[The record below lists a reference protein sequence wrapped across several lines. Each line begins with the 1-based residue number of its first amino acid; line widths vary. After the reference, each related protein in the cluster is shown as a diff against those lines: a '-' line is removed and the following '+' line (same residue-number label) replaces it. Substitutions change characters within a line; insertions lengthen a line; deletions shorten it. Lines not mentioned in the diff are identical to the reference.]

1 MPIQVFLSKISRYRR
16 TICFRVQYHCLPFS
30 SKHRIALKTNESIN
44 WKINITS
51 HSKFSILMKMSN
63 FSSSISSVRYVST
76 HHTQTYIPLQSFNL
90 ENPLTAGSKKPTAD
104 VLLKKYA
111 KSQLHANATTAAI
124 KTDENFPVLK
134 IEEDLDGI
142 SMTGCKTTSTSTQ
155 TSPIQEVTNKK
166 GSTSTIWTSE
176 ESILRSADTVD
187 EDNKSTSS
195 SACEETGV
203 AMSSDKSGEFIF
215 CNKTIPLTIN

>member
-1 MPIQVFLSKISRYRR
+1 MKILGSPNE
-16 TICFRVQYHCLPFS
+16 YHATYYIPYSNKNEPSFYLPFS
-30 SKHRIALKTNESIN
+30 SI
-44 WKINITS
+44 
-51 HSKFSILMKMSN
+51 
-63 FSSSISSVRYVST
+63 RYVQT
-76 HHTQTYIPLQSFNL
+76 QHTRAQTYIPLQSFNL
-90 ENPLTAGSKKPTAD
+90 ESPLLTTIGGNKKPPAEL
-104 VLLKKYA
+104 LLKKYT
-111 KSQLHANATTAAI
+111 KPSLNANESADTM

-142 SMTGCKTTSTSTQ
+142 TMTGCKTTSTSTQ
-155 TSPIQEVTNKK
+155 TSPIQEVANKK

-203 AMSSDKSGEFIF
+203 AMSSDKSGELLYFYIYF
-215 CNKTIPLTIN
+215 FFFFHSLSILHLICNKCLT

>member
-1 MPIQVFLSKISRYRR
+1 M
-16 TICFRVQYHCLPFS
+16 
-30 SKHRIALKTNESIN
+30 
-44 WKINITS
+44 
-51 HSKFSILMKMSN
+51 
-63 FSSSISSVRYVST
+63 VRANAPQ
-76 HHTQTYIPLQSFNL
+76 TQTYIPLQSFNL
-90 ENPLTAGSKKPTAD
+90 EKPLLRTTGGNKKPPAD
-104 VLLKKYA
+104 VLQKKFTKTPMY
-111 KSQLHANATTAAI
+111 ANATAAAI

-142 SMTGCKTTSTSTQ
+142 SMSGCKTTSTSTQ
-155 TSPIQEVTNKK
+155 TSPIQEVANKK

-203 AMSSDKSGEFIF
+203 GMSSDKSGECISFV
-215 CNKTIPLTIN
+215 

>member
-1 MPIQVFLSKISRYRR
+1 MNTRARK
-16 TICFRVQYHCLPFS
+16 
-30 SKHRIALKTNESIN
+30 
-44 WKINITS
+44 
-51 HSKFSILMKMSN
+51 
-63 FSSSISSVRYVST
+63 
-76 HHTQTYIPLQSFNL
+76 QTYIPLQSFSL
-90 ENPLTAGSKKPTAD
+90 ENPLLSTTGGNKKPPTE
-104 VLLKKYA
+104 VLLKKYT
-111 KSQLHANATTAAI
+111 KSPLYTSATTAAV

-142 SMTGCKTTSTSTQ
+142 SMSGCKTTSTSTQ
-155 TSPIQEVTNKK
+155 TSPIQEVANKK

-203 AMSSDKSGEFIF
+203 AMSSDKSG
-215 CNKTIPLTIN
+215 K